1 MKIHYYTEQFD
12 DLKDTVLTVG
22 SFDGLHLGHVEILE
36 KMVSVAKKNGLQTC
50 LITFNPH
57 PREILK
63 KSGSIDLLTSRKQKN
78 DLLEKAGLEH
88 LVVVPFNLEF
98 ANISASEYV
107 EQFLVPRFQPRVI
120 IIGHD
125 HRFGK
130 DQKGDVKLL
139 RNLGIKWGFEVEE
152 MKPKCIEDEIISST
166 KIRKLLKAGDVHKA
180 QSMLGR
186 PFEISG
192 KVIHGQKLGRN
203 LGFPTANLLLEDD
216 KQIIPKLGIYA
227 VKAKIHG
234 STFKGMLYIGYRPT
248 VTDNKALSIEVHIF
262 NFNQNIYDSIVSLLF
277 IGFIRED
284 EHFEKLDDLKTKMAF
299 DREIALK
306 MLSN

>member
-1 MKIHYYTEQFD
+1 MKIHYYTKNFD
-12 DLKDTVLTVG
+12 ALKDTVLTVG
-22 SFDGLHLGHVEILE
+22 SFDGLHLGHAEILD
-36 KMVSVAKKNGLQTC
+36 KMVSEAKRKGLQTC

-63 KSGSIDLLTSRKQKN
+63 KSGSIDLLTSKKQKI

-88 LVVVPFNLEF
+88 LVVVPFNIEF

-107 EQFLVPRFQPRVI
+107 EQFLVPRFHPRVI

-130 DQKGDVKLL
+130 DQKGDVSLL
-139 RNLGIKWGFEVEE
+139 RNIGSKWGFEVEE
-152 MKPKCIEDEIISST
+152 MKPKCIEGEIISST
-166 KIRKLLKAGDVHKA
+166 KIRKLLKAGDVQKA

-192 KVIHGQKLGRN
+192 KVIHGQKLGRS
-203 LGFPTANLLLEDD
+203 LGFPTANLLLEDE
-216 KQIIPKLGIYA
+216 KQILPKLGIYA
-227 VKAKIHG
+227 VKAKINH
-234 STFKGMLYIGYRPT
+234 STFGGMLYIGYRPT
-248 VTDNKALSIEVHIF
+248 VTDTRALSIEVHLF
-262 NFNQNIYDSIVSLLF
+262 NFDQNIYDRIISLSF

-284 EHFEKLDDLKTKMAF
+284 EHFEKLDDLKSRMAL
-299 DREIALK
+299 DRESALK
-306 MLSN
+306 ILSN